1 VGRAQSAIVLARLYE
16 GPADVVSAR
25 LAWEVALRSAA
36 PIGYE
41 GVARQA
47 REGLERLA
55 ASDAT
60 GEH

>member
-1 VGRAQSAIVLARLYE
+1 M
-16 GPADVVSAR
+16 R